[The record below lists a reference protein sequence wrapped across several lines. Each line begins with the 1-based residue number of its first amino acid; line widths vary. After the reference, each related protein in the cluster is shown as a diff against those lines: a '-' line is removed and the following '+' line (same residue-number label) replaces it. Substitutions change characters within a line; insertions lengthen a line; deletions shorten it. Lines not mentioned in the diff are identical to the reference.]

1 MVLNSVWV
9 GLLTAQKPIHRPGWW
24 KGEFDLLQM
33 LITVWR
39 VGWQTFVQRPTATP
53 RKAGV
58 ERFYR
63 QSWGGELTCRKSTV
77 IFKLVVSGLTSII
90 LVVLGT
96 VNIQFQGPFVPISLQ
111 PVLRRVAAHVL
122 GTVWSSCS

>member
-1 MVLNSVWV
+1 MVTMVLNSVWV

-53 RKAGV
+53 
-58 ERFYR
+58 
-63 QSWGGELTCRKSTV
+63 
-77 IFKLVVSGLTSII
+77 
-90 LVVLGT
+90 
-96 VNIQFQGPFVPISLQ
+96 
-111 PVLRRVAAHVL
+111 
-122 GTVWSSCS
+122 